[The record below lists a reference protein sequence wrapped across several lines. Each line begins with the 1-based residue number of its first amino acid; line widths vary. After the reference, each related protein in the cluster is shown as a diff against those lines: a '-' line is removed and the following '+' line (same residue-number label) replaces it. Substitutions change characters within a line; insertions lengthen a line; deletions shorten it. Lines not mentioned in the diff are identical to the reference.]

1 MERAPDRFGKEPV
14 EDPLKSRL
22 VAIAVR
28 LRLERK
34 NFRGYWYRLRRRR
47 ISEKLRRRHI
57 RRHQVLIAVI
67 VRQRI
72 HVLFFADV
80 VDREITPLAPRGI
93 AGHAA
98 GEIAAKQAVDIVFD
112 EEFARRE
119 FAGPGKE
126 LTVELL
132 LPAHEPGPE
141 RIFDEFERLLF
152 DVSESRPL
160 EIADQMRRYSE
171 NPADFIDL
179 EFAALDELGVIG
191 LECLRLEF
199 HAFFEDG
206 DFMPRARRAMRCAPS
221 IR

>member
-47 ISEKLRRRHI
+47 ISEKLRRRHV

-80 VDREITPLAPRGI
+80 VDREITPLAPGGI

-98 GEIAAKQAVDIVFD
+98 GEVAAEQAVDSVLN
-112 EEFARRE
+112 EEVAHRE
-119 FAGPGKE
+119 LAGPGKE
-126 LTVELL
+126 LAVEFL
-132 LPAHEPGPE
+132 LPADQPRPE
-141 RIFDEFERLLF
+141 RVFDEFQTLLF
-152 DVSESRPL
+152 D
-160 EIADQMRRYSE
+160 
-171 NPADFIDL
+171 
-179 EFAALDELGVIG
+179 
-191 LECLRLEF
+191 
-199 HAFFEDG
+199 
-206 DFMPRARRAMRCAPS
+206 
-221 IR
+221 

>member
-72 HVLFFADV
+72 HVLFFTDV
-80 VDREITPLAPRGI
+80 VHREITPLAPRGI
-93 AGHAA
+93 AGHPAREVAA
-98 GEIAAKQAVDIVFD
+98 EQAVDIVFD

-119 FAGPGKE
+119 FARSGKE
-126 LTVELL
+126 LTIKLL
-132 LPAHEPGPE
+132 LPANQPGPQ
-141 RIFDEFERLLF
+141 RIFNELQTLLF
-152 DVSESRPL
+152 DVSKSRPL
-160 EIADQMRRYSE
+160 EIADQMRRYSV
-171 NPADFIDL
+171 NPADLIDL
-179 EFAALDELGVIG
+179 KFAALDELRVIG

-206 DFMPRARRAMRCAPS
+206 DFMPRARRTMRCAPS